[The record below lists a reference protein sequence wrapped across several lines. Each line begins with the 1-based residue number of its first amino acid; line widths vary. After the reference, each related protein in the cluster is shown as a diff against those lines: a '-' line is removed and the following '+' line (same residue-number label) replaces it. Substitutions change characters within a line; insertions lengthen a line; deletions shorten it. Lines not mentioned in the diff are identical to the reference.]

1 MTMFLDQK
9 RISLYKLL
17 LKRSWKI
24 TKKLTKEKAQLPFN
38 ISDVAD
44 TEAVD
49 CNNDTN
55 INVFS
60 KKKGAQIKL
69 LKSTE
74 I

>member
-1 MTMFLDQK
+1 M
-9 RISLYKLL
+9 L

-55 INVFS
+55 INDVFS
-60 KKKGAQIKL
+60 KKKGAQIIL